1 MSTAVR
7 VGWVAIALW
16 QAALLGSAAQA
27 QEDCPPGDEFCL
39 PPPPCYRAPDDP
51 ECNPDCHCGA
61 PDYPECDPFCAPGD
75 ICDPS
80 CANPCWDEFG
90 REDLCSDPP
99 PPCEATGELPFTFI
113 DDRDGSDDGQIFALG
128 NRDPRQSCGTVRV
141 DTTGYYSIFDTE
153 LSESC
158 DDQRDETG
166 YLTVANRCNAEGW
179 AVERNAGDRFLVFD
193 SDNSPDCTDDAECG
207 VGRVCREGGGHGR
220 CCVPDQPVFMGTFL
234 LVEGEDN
241 VICINHWCP
250 EWEMEIDAGRD
261 FGFVEADCDGVN
273 SIHFRIG
280 ATAIAC
286 EDETTLQPCSWG
298 CGPDGCLPDP
308 CEAVTCPAFC
318 MDGECLDTNPC
329 ADVTCV
335 HGCVRGRC
343 LQNRHA
349 RGPDEDGDGY
359 SDVAD
364 CDDDDPFAHP
374 GRPEVCDD
382 GDDDDCDGF
391 VDEAGCERLGGDAG
405 TTTLPDGRVVGLDGG
420 AGGAGGEEG
429 GCGCRAGGGAPTPWW
444 GLALAALLWR
454 RRK

>member
-1 MSTAVR
+1 
-7 VGWVAIALW
+7 
-16 QAALLGSAAQA
+16 
-27 QEDCPPGDEFCL
+27 
-39 PPPPCYRAPDDP
+39 
-51 ECNPDCHCGA
+51 
-61 PDYPECDPFCAPGD
+61 
-75 ICDPS
+75 
-80 CANPCWDEFG
+80 
-90 REDLCSDPP
+90 
-99 PPCEATGELPFTFI
+99 
-113 DDRDGSDDGQIFALG
+113 
-128 NRDPRQSCGTVRV
+128 
-141 DTTGYYSIFDTE
+141 
-153 LSESC
+153 
-158 DDQRDETG
+158 
-166 YLTVANRCNAEGW
+166 
-179 AVERNAGDRFLVFD
+179 
-193 SDNSPDCTDDAECG
+193 
-207 VGRVCREGGGHGR
+207 
-220 CCVPDQPVFMGTFL
+220 
-234 LVEGEDN
+234 
-241 VICINHWCP
+241 
-250 EWEMEIDAGRD
+250 MEIDAGRD

-429 GCGCRAGGGAPTPWW
+429 GCGCRAGSGAPTPWW